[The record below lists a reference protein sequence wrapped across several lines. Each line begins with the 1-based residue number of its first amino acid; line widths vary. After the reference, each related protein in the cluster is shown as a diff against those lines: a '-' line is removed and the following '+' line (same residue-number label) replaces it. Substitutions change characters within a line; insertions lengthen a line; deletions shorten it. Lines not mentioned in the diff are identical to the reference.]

1 MTDLRRH
8 SRAVISHQRVWGT
21 FFLLCLVMS
30 ICACSTANSYIVP
43 TTSRTMG
50 AADLAKM
57 EAEKLEVPPPPSDP
71 GPYRLGPEDTLQVRD
86 LDHPDLFTGDRDDT
100 LGMHLFSVQSDGLL
114 ALPMVGDILAE
125 GKTVTELQTVLNSA
139 YTKFIREPSISV
151 RVVKYSSQKIYVLGQ
166 VNVPGAYPYD
176 GRIAVLDALG
186 AAQGV
191 SERAD
196 LLGSYVVRDGQV
208 VPVDLYAL
216 LRKGDMQHN
225 IPLAGGDLIQ
235 IADAKERKVYVLG
248 EVRKPGV
255 FPMGSEPLRLIDAIS
270 MAGGLD
276 LVTAKKGNILLVRG
290 GYVDPAVYKLDL
302 SDVMSLTG
310 TETLLEPGDRVYAT
324 ATGLT
329 NWSRI
334 MSQILPFLQGG
345 ESATQMRNDLK

>member
-1 MTDLRRH
+1 MTDWRR
-8 SRAVISHQRVWGT
+8 RDQVTIPRQQIWGCL
-21 FFLLCLVMS
+21 FLLCLVFMVG
-30 ICACSTANSYIVP
+30 ACSTANSYIVP
-43 TTSRTMG
+43 TTSETMG

-57 EAEKLEVPPPPSDP
+57 EAEKLEVPPPPADP
-71 GPYRLGPEDTLQVRD
+71 GPYLLGPEDTLQVRD
-86 LDHPDLFTGDRDDT
+86 LDHPDLFAGDRDNT
-100 LGMHLFSVQSDGLL
+100 LGMHLFSVQPDGLL

-139 YTKFIREPSISV
+139 YTRFIREPNISV
-151 RVVKYSSQKIYVLGQ
+151 RVVKYNSQKIYVLGQ

-176 GRIAVLDALG
+176 GRISVLDALG

-191 SERAD
+191 NERAD
-196 LLGSYVVRDGQV
+196 LMGSYVVREGQV

-216 LRKGDMQHN
+216 LRKGDMQNN

-255 FPMGSEPLRLIDAIS
+255 FAMGSEPLRLIDAIS

-290 GYVDPAVYKLDL
+290 GYVDPTVYKLDL

-310 TETLLEPGDRVYAT
+310 TETIMEPGDRVYAT

-329 NWSRI
+329 NWNRF
-334 MSQILPFLQGG
+334 MVQLLPFLQAGQAG
-345 ESATQMRNDLK
+345 SSIKNDLE